1 LTEDPAVSNLR
12 KESVRNILAE
22 YDSHWPIAYAQ
33 EEDRILAAVGDKVVA
48 IEHIGSTSVPKLR
61 SKPIIDILV
70 GVRRLADVKS
80 CIEPL
85 QRLGYEYRPENRK
98 LIPNTE
104 YFRKGPS
111 GANSHH
117 LRIVQA
123 ESDLWRQYILFRD
136 YLRSHAAEAQLYERL
151 KIEAYE
157 KHGRYPPLEAKKNFI
172 DTIVARAKSEQNS
185 SAH

>member
-1 LTEDPAVSNLR
+1 VSHPSN
-12 KESVRNILAE
+12 ESVRNVIRD
-22 YDSHWPIAYAQ
+22 YDSRWPIEYTQ
-33 EEDRILAAVGDKVVA
+33 EKDRILAAIGDKVVA

-70 GVRRLADVKS
+70 AVRGLADVRS

-98 LIPNTE
+98 LIPDTE

-111 GANSHH
+111 GANTHH
-117 LRIVQA
+117 VRIVQA
-123 ESDLWRQYILFRD
+123 ESDRWREYILFRD
-136 YLRSHAAEAQLYERL
+136 YLRTHAEVARLYERL

-172 DTIVARAKSEQNS
+172 DSIVTRARSEKNS
-185 SAH
+185 SA